1 MMRSLAI
8 VLLLAVAPA
17 AVPAAAQPAMMQAAP
32 SPVAPSPPVAPG
44 YLAPRPPQSLLN
56 LLPPPPEAGSAEDRA
71 DRSVYRDSRRGIG
84 GDLWQRAIGQLS
96 VTSPAFVQQLSCA
109 LGAKL
114 SPETTPATMS
124 ILRRAG
130 SDLAPAVNLAK
141 NFYKRPRPFA
151 NSREK
156 ACDPDAAIDGGKAL
170 GHSFPSGHAA
180 VGWFW
185 GLILADIRPERAAPL
200 LKFGKATGDLRIA
213 CRVHWL
219 SDVTYGRVFATGI
232 YQAIADRADYKADVE
247 KARAE
252 INLAPVPEGCPAS

>member
-1 MMRSLAI
+1 MRFLAI
-8 VLLLAVAPA
+8 VLLLASA
-17 AVPAAAQPAMMQAAP
+17 PAAAQPAMMQAAP
-32 SPVAPSPPVAPG
+32 APPAPAG

-56 LLPPPPEAGSAEDRA
+56 LLPPPPETGSPEERA
-71 DRSVYRDSRRGIG
+71 DRSVYRDSRRGVG
-84 GDLWQRAIGQLS
+84 GAMWNRAIGQLS

-109 LGAKL
+109 LGAKIG
-114 SPETTPATMS
+114 PDTTPTTMA

-141 NFYKRPRPFA
+141 QYYKRPRPFT
-151 NSREK
+151 SDRGK
-156 ACDPDAAIDGGKAL
+156 ACDPDAAAANGPESPGPL
-170 GHSFPSGHAA
+170 GYSFPSGHAA
-180 VGWFW
+180 VGWYW

-232 YQAIADRADYKADVE
+232 YQAIADRPEYKADVA

-252 INLAPVPEGCPAS
+252 LNLAPVPQGCPAE

>member
-1 MMRSLAI
+1 MRTILAA
-8 VLLLAVAPA
+8 LLLAA
-17 AVPAAAQPAMMQAAP
+17 PAAAQPAMMQAAP
-32 SPVAPSPPVAPG
+32 ATPAPATTG
-44 YLAPRPPQSLLN
+44 YLAPRPAQSLLN
-56 LLPPPPEAGSAEDRA
+56 LLPAPPEAGSAEERA
-71 DRSVYRDSRRGIG
+71 DRSVFRDSRRGIG

-109 LGAKL
+109 LGAKID
-114 SPETTPATMS
+114 PDTTPATMA

-130 SDLAPAVNLAK
+130 GDLAPAVNLAK
-141 NFYKRPRPFA
+141 NFYKRPRPFVQG
-151 NSREK
+151 REK

-170 GHSFPSGHAA
+170 GYSFPSGHAA

-232 YQAIADRADYKADVE
+232 YQAIADRPEYKADVE
-247 KARAE
+247 KARTE